1 MKLYE
6 LTEIWSNIQDMIET
20 VDTDDE
26 QIFAAL
32 ENVEGAIE
40 EKADNYAKIIFS
52 MKAEAEAIK
61 TEEKR
66 LATKRQSLEN
76 RAKWLQKNL
85 EEAMIATG
93 KKKFKTSLFGFNIQ
107 KNPPSLKNVPDMD
120 PKKLPEH
127 YQVHTVSANSVV
139 IKQALKDGQE
149 VKGFWLEQGESLRI
163 R

>member
-6 LTEIWSNIQDMIET
+6 LTEIWSAIQDMIET
-20 VDTDDE
+20 ADTDDE
-26 QIFAAL
+26 QIIAAL
-32 ENVEGAIE
+32 ENIDAAIE

-61 TEEKR
+61 VEEKR

-93 KKKFKTSLFGFNIQ
+93 KTKFKTNLFGFNVQ
-107 KNPPSLKNVPDMD
+107 KNPPSLKSTPDLD

-127 YQVHTVSANSVV
+127 YQIHTVTPNSTA
-139 IKQALKDGQE
+139 IKQAIKDGQKVE
-149 VKGFWLEQGESLRI
+149 GFWLEQGESLRI

>member
-6 LTEIWSNIQDMIET
+6 LTEAWAAIQNMIEMA
-20 VDTDDE
+20 DTDDE
-26 QIFAAL
+26 QIIAAL
-32 ENVEGAIE
+32 ENIEGEIE
-40 EKADNYAKIIFS
+40 EKADNYAKIIYS

-85 EEAMIATG
+85 EEAMINTG
-93 KKKFKTSLFGFNIQ
+93 KKKFKTNLFGFSVQ
-107 KNPPSLKNVPDMD
+107 KNAPSLADFDESIVPEEYWKVTRSIGR
-120 PKKLPEH
+120 P
-127 YQVHTVSANSVV
+127 
-139 IKQALKDGQE
+139 ALLKAVKDGEMEGIGLKQT
-149 VKGFWLEQGESLRI
+149 ESLRI

>member
-6 LTEIWSNIQDMIET
+6 LTEIWSAIQDMIET
-20 VDTDDE
+20 EDTDDE
-26 QIFAAL
+26 QILAAL
-32 ENVEGAIE
+32 ENIDAAIE

-85 EEAMIATG
+85 EVAMINTG
-93 KKKFKTSLFGFNIQ
+93 KKKFKTNLFGFNVQ
-107 KNPPSLKNVPDMD
+107 KNAPSLDDFDESIVPEEYWKVTRSIDR
-120 PKKLPEH
+120 
-127 YQVHTVSANSVV
+127 SALLKAV
-139 IKQALKDGQE
+139 KDGE
-149 VKGFWLEQGESLRI
+149 VEGIELKQTESLRI

>member
-6 LTEIWSNIQDMIET
+6 LTETWAAIQDMIET
-20 VDTDDE
+20 ADTDDE
-26 QIFAAL
+26 QIIAAL
-32 ENVEGAIE
+32 ENIDAAIE
-40 EKADNYAKIIFS
+40 EKAENYAKIIYS
-52 MKAEAEAIK
+52 MKGEAEAIK

-93 KKKFKTSLFGFNIQ
+93 KTKFKTNLFVFSVQ
-107 KNPPSLKNVPDMD
+107 KNAPSLDEFDEEDVPEEFWKVIRSIDR
-120 PKKLPEH
+120 
-127 YQVHTVSANSVV
+127 SALLKAV
-139 IKQALKDGQE
+139 KDGE
-149 VKGFWLEQGESLRI
+149 VEGIGLKQTESLRI

>member
-6 LTEIWSNIQDMIET
+6 LTEAWAAIQDMIET
-20 VDTDDE
+20 ADTDDE
-26 QIFAAL
+26 QILAAI
-32 ENVEGAIE
+32 ENIDAAIE
-40 EKADNYAKIIFS
+40 EKADNYAKLIFS

-85 EEAMIATG
+85 ENAMIITG
-93 KKKFKTSLFGFNIQ
+93 KMKFKTNLFGFSVQ
-107 KNPPSLKNVPDMD
+107 KNAPSLDDFDESIVPEAYWKVTRSIDR
-120 PKKLPEH
+120 
-127 YQVHTVSANSVV
+127 SALLKAV
-139 IKQALKDGQE
+139 KDGE
-149 VKGFWLEQGESLRI
+149 IQGIELKQSESLRI

>member
-6 LTEIWSNIQDMIET
+6 LTEAWAAIQDMIDT
-20 VDTDDE
+20 VDADDE
-26 QIFAAL
+26 QIIAAL
-32 ENVEGAIE
+32 ENIDAAIE

-61 TEEKR
+61 AEEKR

-85 EEAMIATG
+85 EVAMINTG
-93 KKKFKTSLFGFNIQ
+93 RKKFNTSLFVFNVQ
-107 KNPPSLKNVPDMD
+107 KNAPSLDDFDESIVPEDYWKVTRSID
-120 PKKLPEH
+120 RPALLKAVKAGEVEGIEL
-127 YQVHTVSANSVV
+127 
-139 IKQALKDGQE
+139 KQT
-149 VKGFWLEQGESLRI
+149 ESLRI

>member
-6 LTEIWSNIQDMIET
+6 LTEAWAAIQDMIET
-20 VDTDDE
+20 ADTDDE
-26 QIFAAL
+26 QILAAL
-32 ENVEGAIE
+32 ENVEGEIE
-40 EKADNYAKIIFS
+40 EKADNYAKLIFS

-66 LATKRQSLEN
+66 LAAKRQSLEN

-93 KKKFKTSLFGFNIQ
+93 KKKFKTNLFGFSVQ
-107 KNPPSLKNVPDMD
+107 KNAPSLDDFDESIVPEAYWKVTRSIDR
-120 PKKLPEH
+120 P
-127 YQVHTVSANSVV
+127 
-139 IKQALKDGQE
+139 ALLKAVKDGE
-149 VKGFWLEQGESLRI
+149 VEGIELKQTESLRI

>member
-6 LTEIWSNIQDMIET
+6 LTEIWSAIQDMIET
-20 VDTDDE
+20 ADTDDE
-26 QIFAAL
+26 QILAAL
-32 ENVEGAIE
+32 ENIDAAIE

-85 EEAMIATG
+85 EVAMINTG
-93 KKKFKTSLFGFNIQ
+93 KKKFKTNLFGFNVQ
-107 KNPPSLKNVPDMD
+107 KNAPSLEDFDESIVPDAYWKVTRSID
-120 PKKLPEH
+120 R
-127 YQVHTVSANSVV
+127 SALLKAVKNGEVEG
-139 IKQALKDGQE
+139 IELKQT
-149 VKGFWLEQGESLRI
+149 ESLRI

>member
-6 LTEIWSNIQDMIET
+6 LTEAWAAIQDMIET
-20 VDTDDE
+20 ADADDE
-26 QIFAAL
+26 QIHAAI
-32 ENVEGAIE
+32 ENIDAAIE
-40 EKADNYAKIIFS
+40 EKADNYAKLIFS

-85 EEAMIATG
+85 ENTMIITG
-93 KKKFKTSLFGFNIQ
+93 KKKFKTNLFGFSVQ
-107 KNPPSLKNVPDMD
+107 KNAPSLADFDEKYVPEEYWKVTRSIDR
-120 PKKLPEH
+120 PALLKAVKAGEVEGIEL
-127 YQVHTVSANSVV
+127 
-139 IKQALKDGQE
+139 KQT
-149 VKGFWLEQGESLRI
+149 ESLRI

>member
-6 LTEIWSNIQDMIET
+6 LTEAWAAIQEMF
-20 VDTDDE
+20 DTEDADDE
-26 QIFAAL
+26 QIRAAL

-40 EKADNYAKIIFS
+40 EKADGYAKLIFS

-61 TEEKR
+61 VEEKR

-85 EEAMIATG
+85 EVAMINTG
-93 KKKFKTSLFGFNIQ
+93 KKKIKTNLFVFNVQ
-107 KNPPSLKNVPDMD
+107 KNAPSLEDFDEEDVPEEFWKVTRSIDRTALL
-120 PKKLPEH
+120 KAVKAGEVEGIEL
-127 YQVHTVSANSVV
+127 
-139 IKQALKDGQE
+139 KQT
-149 VKGFWLEQGESLRI
+149 ESLRI

>member
-6 LTEIWSNIQDMIET
+6 LTEAWAAIQDMIET
-20 VDTDDE
+20 ADTDDE
-26 QIFAAL
+26 QIIAAL
-32 ENVEGAIE
+32 ENIDAAIE

-61 TEEKR
+61 AEEKR

-85 EEAMIATG
+85 EVAMINTG
-93 KKKFKTSLFGFNIQ
+93 RKKFKTNLFVFSVQ
-107 KNPPSLKNVPDMD
+107 KNAPSLDEFDESIVPEEFWKIARSIDR
-120 PKKLPEH
+120 
-127 YQVHTVSANSVV
+127 SALLKAV
-139 IKQALKDGQE
+139 KDGE
-149 VKGFWLEQGESLRI
+149 VEGIELKQTESLRI